1 MNVIDSMKKECPA
14 VLRLPLMGMFLMLSA
29 TALAQGY
36 AAEPQSSGS
45 ETGIGAWIV
54 CIVVL
59 IVLLAAAV
67 WMIMRSKR
75 TISVLRNRESLV
87 RDMPV
92 LYAQVKL
99 ALDDNGIPADY
110 EFIAANSSFNRLY
123 AANTEDFRSYHD
135 DILRY
140 ASQVVTEK
148 RSISF
153 PLYFRQ
159 TNVYC
164 EFVICNMVGK
174 GYVLDLFA
182 FDITSRHEMEEELR
196 EDKQKMDLTFALTH
210 VVPFVWNVEQQY
222 INFETSL
229 NVLGRVNWPA
239 LVASGHES
247 YRLSVEEF
255 LQRIHPDDR
264 THVQELYNNLLQ
276 GKVDKVKEEVRIQ
289 MQTGVKTYED
299 WIEFVIAPWKTSPE
313 GRVLSLMGSFILVTE
328 RKRREQSLI
337 DAGEKAKESD
347 RMKSAFLA
355 NMSHEIRT
363 PLNAIVGFSNLLA
376 QTTDE
381 QEKLEYVSVIESN
394 NQLLLQLVN
403 DILDFAKIESNTL
416 EFVYK
421 PTDLNELIRDV
432 DNTVRGRL
440 QAGVELLHSTG
451 NDHCVSMADGNRLS
465 QVLINLL
472 TNAIKFTNKG
482 SITFGYMLR
491 ENEVYFFVRD
501 TGMGIPKEQQ
511 KTIFNRFIKLNKTIQ
526 GTGLGLSI
534 CKNLVELM
542 NGQIGVESD
551 GPGQGST
558 FWFTVPYQPVGAD
571 GKPITVQPV
580 QPRKVSDGRAT
591 ILVAE
596 DNDNN
601 YLLFKSILQNDYQLY
616 HAKDG
621 VEAVEM
627 FQLHQPDLILMDIN
641 MPRMD
646 GNEATREIRKISDT
660 IPIVAVTA
668 YAFASDKERIMENG
682 FNEYVSKPINVKRLR
697 EVVKNMLE
705 KRK

>member
-1 MNVIDSMKKECPA
+1 
-14 VLRLPLMGMFLMLSA
+14 MFLAPA
-29 TALAQGY
+29 TAM
-36 AAEPQSSGS
+36 AEGNSGS
-45 ETGIGAWIV
+45 NDGGGASTV
-54 CIVVL
+54 LLVVI
-59 IVLLAAAV
+59 IVLFVALLV
-67 WMIMRSKR
+67 C
-75 TISVLRNRESLV
+75 VLLILRQKKVNRRLLRREALV
-87 RDMPV
+87 REMPV
-92 LYAQVKL
+92 LYAQVQL
-99 ALDDNGIPADY
+99 TMGSGDVPTEYI
-110 EFIAANSSFNRLY
+110 FVAANSAFNRLY
-123 AANTEDFRSYHD
+123 DANRDDFKAHHDEILQYAAR
-135 DILRY
+135 
-140 ASQVVTEK
+140 VVKEQKT
-148 RSISF
+148 ISF
-153 PLYFRQ
+153 PLYFGQ
-159 TNVYC
+159 QHVYC
-164 EFVICNMVGK
+164 EFALCNSREHGFQ
-174 GYVLDLFA
+174 LDLFA
-182 FDITSRHEMEEELR
+182 FDISSRHEMEEELR
-196 EDKQKMDLTFALTH
+196 EDKKKMDMTFALSH
-210 VVPFVWNVEQQY
+210 VIPFIWDIEQQS

-229 NVLGRVNWPA
+229 NVLSRANWTA
-239 LVASGHES
+239 IVANGKNG

-255 LQRIHPDDR
+255 TQRVHPDDR
-264 THVQELYNNLLQ
+264 MLIQQVYSDVVQGGAKLLRQ
-276 GKVDKVKEEVRIQ
+276 EVRIQ
-289 MQTGVKTYED
+289 MRNEVKTYED
-299 WIEFVIAPWKTSPE
+299 WLEFVVGPWKTTPD
-313 GRVLSLMGSFILVTE
+313 GRVLSLVGSFALVTD

-337 DAGEKAKESD
+337 DAGERAKESD

-376 QTTDE
+376 QTDNE
-381 QEKLEYVSVIESN
+381 QERLEYVSVIENN

-416 EFVYK
+416 ELTYK

-440 QAGVELLHSTG
+440 QPGVELLHSSGT
-451 NDHCVSMADGNRLS
+451 DHCITMGDANRLS

-472 TNAIKFTNKG
+472 TNAIKFTPSG

-511 KTIFNRFIKLNKTIQ
+511 KSIFNRFIKLNKTIQ

-551 GPGQGST
+551 GVGQGST

-571 GKPITVQPV
+571 GQPV
-580 QPRKVSDGRAT
+580 KVMPTQVRRPVSSGRST

-601 YLLFKSILQNDYQLY
+601 YLLFKSILQNDYQLL
-616 HAKDG
+616 HAHDG
-621 VEAVEM
+621 VEAVEL
-627 FQLHQPDLILMDIN
+627 FNANQPDLTLMDIN

-646 GNEATREIRKISDT
+646 GNEATREIRKVSST
-660 IPIVAVTA
+660 VPIVAVTA

-697 EVVKNMLE
+697 EVVKAMLE
-705 KRK
+705 RRS